1 SYISARFIQVY
12 QNLNSPG
19 TFPIWKIPF
28 LSDIPIIGPVF
39 FQNSIFVYAMLIL
52 MFVIHFALF
61 YTRWGLRTRAVGE
74 HPKAADT
81 LGINVFKTRYTA
93 VLLGGLVAGLAGAFF
108 TLGSV
113 GRFDK
118 LMTSGK
124 GFIGLAAML
133 FGNYTPF
140 GSFSAGMLFG
150 FADSLGTRL
159 SILNVPIPS
168 DFLLMAPYIATMIL
182 LAGVV
187 GKSTAPAAD
196 GEPYVKE

>member
-1 SYISARFIQVY
+1 
-12 QNLNSPG
+12 
-19 TFPIWKIPF
+19 
-28 LSDIPIIGPVF
+28 
-39 FQNSIFVYAMLIL
+39 MLIL
-52 MFVIHFALF
+52 MVVIHIALNK
-61 YTRWGLRTRAVGE
+61 TRWGLRVRAVGE

-81 LGINVFKTRYTA
+81 LGINVFRTRYVA
-93 VLLGGLVAGLAGAFF
+93 VLLGGLVAGMAGSFF

-118 LMTSGK
+118 LMTAGK

-133 FGNYTPF
+133 FGNYTPV
-140 GSFSAGMLFG
+140 GSFGAGMLFG

-187 GKSTAPAAD
+187 GKSTPPAAD
-196 GEPYVKE
+196 GVPYEKE